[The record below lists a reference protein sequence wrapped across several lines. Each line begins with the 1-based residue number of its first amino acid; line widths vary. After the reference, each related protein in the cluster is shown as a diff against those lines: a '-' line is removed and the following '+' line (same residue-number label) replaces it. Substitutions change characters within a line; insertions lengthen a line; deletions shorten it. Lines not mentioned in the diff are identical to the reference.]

1 MRLDPLG
8 GLLLLRDFKLDELLS
23 LLNIASELLS
33 LLIIIAPEEAD
44 FSLLITSLLFAG
56 LADFLLLLFDLPERS
71 KCSDLDLGMA
81 ELMQS
86 ANRSSSS
93 CPVLSRLS
101 MERSEREELK
111 LLFAFFASN
120 DFGARPAVSD
130 APVEDP
136 ELPDL
141 GKIDFF
147 FVEYFEY
154 FKHSPD
160 LGKRDFDSIF
170 FDICGR
176 LTVPGKSPALKV
188 PRKRKADRSAPR
200 PLGTQSTLEIF
211 RQQ

>member
-1 MRLDPLG
+1 MSLDPLG
-8 GLLLLRDFKLDELLS
+8 DLLLLRDFKLDELLS

-141 GKIDFF
+141 GKIDFIF
-147 FVEYFEY
+147 NILNILNILNICQIWGRETLIQYF
-154 FKHSPD
+154 
-160 LGKRDFDSIF
+160 SIF
-170 FDICGR
+170 VAG
-176 LTVPGKSPALKV
+176 
-188 PRKRKADRSAPR
+188 
-200 PLGTQSTLEIF
+200 
-211 RQQ
+211 

>member
-1 MRLDPLG
+1 MSLDPLG
-8 GLLLLRDFKLDELLS
+8 DLLLLRDFKLDELLS
-23 LLNIASELLS
+23 LLNIASELFS

-101 MERSEREELK
+101 IERSEREELK

-141 GKIDFF
+141 GK
-147 FVEYFEY
+147 E
-154 FKHSPD
+154 
-160 LGKRDFDSIF
+160 
-170 FDICGR
+170 
-176 LTVPGKSPALKV
+176 
-188 PRKRKADRSAPR
+188 
-200 PLGTQSTLEIF
+200 TLF
-211 RQQ
+211 

>member
-1 MRLDPLG
+1 MSLDPLG
-8 GLLLLRDFKLDELLS
+8 DLLLLRDFKLDELLS

-141 GKIDFF
+141 GK
-147 FVEYFEY
+147 
-154 FKHSPD
+154 
-160 LGKRDFDSIF
+160 RDFIWNILNILNICQIWGRETLIQYF

-176 LTVPGKSPALKV
+176 LAVPGKSPALKV

-200 PLGTQSTLEIF
+200 PLGTQYTMEIF

>member
-86 ANRSSSS
+86 AKRSSSS
-93 CPVLSRLS
+93 CPVFSKLSI
-101 MERSEREELK
+101 ERSEREELK
-111 LLFAFFASN
+111 LLFT
-120 DFGARPAVSD
+120 FGSKLFPPVARSAVSD

-141 GKIDFF
+141 
-147 FVEYFEY
+147 V
-154 FKHSPD
+154 SW
-160 LGKRDFDSIF
+160 
-170 FDICGR
+170 C
-176 LTVPGKSPALKV
+176 
-188 PRKRKADRSAPR
+188 
-200 PLGTQSTLEIF
+200 
-211 RQQ
+211 

>member
-1 MRLDPLG
+1 MCTRPPLPTPKFTKDTKNPDIFFEPSLLEKPLTTPGMSRDPLG
-8 GLLLLRDFKLDELLS
+8 DLLLLRDFKLDELLS
-23 LLNIASELLS
+23 LLNIASELFS

-101 MERSEREELK
+101 IERSEREELK

-141 GKIDFF
+141 GK
-147 FVEYFEY
+147 
-154 FKHSPD
+154 
-160 LGKRDFDSIF
+160 RDFILNILNILN
-170 FDICGR
+170 ICQIW
-176 LTVPGKSPALKV
+176 GKE
-188 PRKRKADRSAPR
+188 
-200 PLGTQSTLEIF
+200 TLF
-211 RQQ
+211 

>member
-1 MRLDPLG
+1 MSLDPLG
-8 GLLLLRDFKLDELLS
+8 DLLLLRDFKLDELLS
-23 LLNIASELLS
+23 LLNIASELFS

-154 FKHSPD
+154 FEHLPD
-160 LGKRDFDSIF
+160 LGRETLIQYF

-176 LTVPGKSPALKV
+176 LAVPGKSPALKV